1 MMRKTLHTC
10 VAVALASVAF
20 GASANH
26 GGEDKFKMM
35 DTNNDGQVSAA
46 EHDAAVAKMF
56 GDMDA
61 DKDGFV
67 TSAEL
72 DAKHAAMKTADRGE
86 KHGMDMKS
94 TDKIA
99 KMDKDGDGKLSAAEY
114 GGGAKEMFGKMD
126 TDGNGS
132 LSRTEMDSGHDK
144 MMTNDKPA
152 KDDWGTKDKG
162 TSADASEHAGHD
174 SAASSSTPPADDNGG

>member
-1 MMRKTLHTC
+1 MMRKTLHMC
-10 VAVALASVAF
+10 VVAVALASVAF

-46 EHDAAVAKMF
+46 EHDAAVTKMF

-67 TSAEL
+67 TAAEL
-72 DAKHAAMKTADRGE
+72 DAKHASMKTADKGE
-86 KHGMDMKS
+86 KRGMDMKS
-94 TDKIA
+94 SDKIA

-126 TDGNGS
+126 TDGNGIA
-132 LSRTEMDSGHDK
+132 LREPRWT
-144 MMTNDKPA
+144 PA
-152 KDDWGTKDKG
+152 T
-162 TSADASEHAGHD
+162 TR
-174 SAASSSTPPADDNGG
+174 